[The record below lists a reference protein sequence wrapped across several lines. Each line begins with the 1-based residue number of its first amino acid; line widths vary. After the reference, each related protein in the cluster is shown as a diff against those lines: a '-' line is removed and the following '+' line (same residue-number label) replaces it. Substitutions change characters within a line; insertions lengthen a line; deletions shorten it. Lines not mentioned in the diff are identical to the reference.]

1 MNINNRKGFTLVE
14 LLVVVAIIG
23 ILAGAILLNLSKEA
37 EKAKDARIKSSMN
50 QIKTRVES
58 MRVENPDLLYPN
70 KTTFDDD
77 AEDTRDSQIHKMR
90 TEIGNQGGALVY
102 SSDATGGKDNASK
115 WCAHSNLNQDG
126 VFFCV
131 DSSGIGEAGYQC
143 SNTTHKCEPTP

>member
-70 KTTFDDD
+70 KTTFDDPAKD
-77 AEDTRDSQIHKMR
+77 DQIDKMR
-90 TEIGNQGGALVY
+90 TEIEKQGGELVY
-102 SSDATGGKDNASK
+102 HSDATDGKDNASK
-115 WCAHSNLNQDG
+115 WCAHSKLNQGG

>member
-58 MRVENPDLLYPN
+58 MRVENIDLLYPS
-70 KTTFDDD
+70 KATFDNPTKDD
-77 AEDTRDSQIHKMR
+77 QIDKMR
-90 TEIGNQGGALVY
+90 TEIGKQGGTLVY
-102 SSDATGGKDNASK
+102 YSDATGGEDNASK

-131 DSSGIGEAGYQC
+131 DSSGIGEAGYEC
-143 SNTTHKCEPTP
+143 KEATYKCEPTP

>member
-70 KTTFDDD
+70 KTTFDDPAKD
-77 AEDTRDSQIHKMR
+77 DQIDKMR
-90 TEIGNQGGALVY
+90 TEIGKQGGTLVY
-102 SSDATGGKDNASK
+102 YSDATGGEDNASK

-131 DSSGIGEAGYQC
+131 DSSGIGEAGYEC
-143 SNTTHKCEPTP
+143 KEATYKCEPTP

>member
-77 AEDTRDSQIHKMR
+77 VEATRDSQIHKMR
-90 TEIGNQGGALVY
+90 TEIGKQGGTLVY
-102 SSDATGGKDNASK
+102 YSDAIGNEDNASK

-131 DSSGIGEAGYQC
+131 DSSGIGEAGYEC
-143 SNTTHKCEPTP
+143 KEATYKCEPTP

>member
-58 MRVENPDLLYPN
+58 MRVENSDLLYPN
-70 KTTFDDD
+70 KATFDNPAKDD
-77 AEDTRDSQIHKMR
+77 QIDKMR
-90 TEIGNQGGALVY
+90 TEIGKQGGTLVY
-102 SSDATGGKDNASK
+102 YSDATGGEDNASK

>member
-58 MRVENPDLLYPN
+58 MRVENIDLLYPS
-70 KTTFDDD
+70 KATFDNPDKDD
-77 AEDTRDSQIHKMR
+77 QIDKMR
-90 TEIGNQGGALVY
+90 TEIGKQGGTLVY
-102 SSDATGGKDNASK
+102 YSDATGGEDNASK

-131 DSSGIGEAGYQC
+131 DSSGIGEAGYKC
-143 SNTTHKCEPTP
+143 KEATYKCEPTP

>member
-58 MRVENPDLLYPN
+58 MRVENIDLLYPS
-70 KTTFDDD
+70 KATFDNPAKDD
-77 AEDTRDSQIHKMR
+77 QIHKMR
-90 TEIGNQGGALVY
+90 TEIGKQGGTLVY
-102 SSDATGGKDNASK
+102 YSDATGGEDNASK

-131 DSSGIGEAGYQC
+131 DSSGIGEAGYEC
-143 SNTTHKCEPTP
+143 KEATYKCEPTP

>member
-70 KTTFDDD
+70 KTTFDDPAKD
-77 AEDTRDSQIHKMR
+77 DQIDKMR
-90 TEIGNQGGALVY
+90 TEIGKQGGTLVY
-102 SSDATGGKDNASK
+102 YSDATGGEDNASK

-143 SNTTHKCEPTP
+143 SNTTYKCEPTP